1 MAAVNLA
8 LVMSMSVSSR
18 VLLVDCDLRR
28 PRVHESLGL
37 RVEAGLAEILRGAA
51 ELEDALVT
59 VEGTAL
65 QVLPVRALPPN
76 PSELLASG
84 RMRELVEKLVV
95 RFDRV
100 IFDLP
105 PMLGL
110 PDAKVVSDLCDGVL
124 FVVRAHLTP
133 QEDVESALEVI
144 DRSRLLGIVLND
156 ADAAPERYGYAG

>member
-1 MAAVNLA
+1 
-8 LVMSMSVSSR
+8 
-18 VLLVDCDLRR
+18 
-28 PRVHESLGL
+28 VHESLGL

-65 QVLPVRALPPN
+65 QVLPVRSLPPN

-100 IFDLP
+100 VFDLP

-124 FVVRAHLTP
+124 FVVRAHMTP
-133 QEDVESALEVI
+133 QADVESALEVV
-144 DRSRLLGIVLND
+144 DRSRLLGVVLND
-156 ADAAPERYGYAG
+156 ADASPDRYGYSG